1 MASTATYGPLHAA
14 LAARD
19 PAIFDA
25 AVNCASAARCARFN
39 ACFSVMSAAIVKLLA
54 ASQSR
59 SSHPALQTPDRRC
72 RRCRGGICH
81 RLLRSTPGCTKRP
94 PRRRSGRKLRRRTL
108 RMLATRCDMAA
119 SCMHDRHL
127 LMMVLLTC
135 VSRVGTPCLASHR
148 GLQIPNDAA
157 SKSTCDSRHCAC
169 RSARR
174 LTTPWHMARTRCR
187 KSASGAHASHRMQRP
202 LPLTPRTKQV
212 GNSELIIPPTCL
224 V

>member
-39 ACFSVMSAAIVKLLA
+39 AFLRHVSRHRQAACCEPIQIFPSCLA
-54 ASQSR
+54 DTG
-59 SSHPALQTPDRRC
+59 PALPPLQRRHLSQTAAHHPGLHEEAAAPPQRAKTAQEDSAHA
-72 RRCRGGICH
+72 GISV
-81 RLLRSTPGCTKRP
+81 R
-94 PRRRSGRKLRRRTL
+94 
-108 RMLATRCDMAA
+108 MAA

-169 RSARR
+169 RSAHR

-212 GNSELIIPPTCL
+212 GKLSLIIPPTCL